1 MLLGCGLAFLLS
13 ATAFASEPAT
23 PARPDVDV
31 VLAKKIVNR
40 APVAFDEGTS
50 ARSGET
56 VFLWTQVAGLS
67 SGFIEHVWFR
77 GDEEIA
83 RHYLPVG
90 VGRRWRTWSRH
101 KVSPGS
107 YRVEVLGPK
116 GEKLGGVGFDVAG
129 PSGGTLGSAHGP

>member
-1 MLLGCGLAFLLS
+1 MLLGSGLAFLLS
-13 ATAFASEPAT
+13 ATAFAGEPAA
-23 PARPDVDV
+23 PHRPEVDV
-31 VLAKKIVNR
+31 VLARRIVNR
-40 APVAFDEGTS
+40 APVAIEEGTQP
-50 ARSGET
+50 AAGET

-101 KVSPGS
+101 KVGAGA

-116 GEKLGGVGFDVAG
+116 GEPLGAVAFDVRS
-129 PSGGTLGSAHGP
+129 PSGEPLVAVPKP